1 MVDGWAEWK
10 KKQYLAEP
18 SAEQHNIVCRVE
30 NNFSLNEWNMSTEL
44 VASYFAK
51 ELPIIFK
58 DIPVRQ

>member
-1 MVDGWAEWK
+1 MK